1 MVMRRGPVGCIVLAA
16 GSSSRMGHEKAIFE
30 VEGTTL
36 LNYVIEK
43 LSNVGIE
50 PLVVTR
56 ADLEVCVKEL
66 VEGLEVIVNPRPD
79 EGRTGSIQ
87 RGIARINE
95 IFGENCRILIA
106 PIDRPGFSIG
116 TLERLV
122 SSKETTCPALNG
134 RGGHPILISAED
146 ARRILR
152 AEPGTPLRD
161 LVTPEKIEVNDQF
174 LHLNVDTEEEIVK
187 FAGMVSAAPSGRA
200 GLDQL

>member
-1 MVMRRGPVGCIVLAA
+1 MVMRSAPVGCIVLAA

-30 VEGTTL
+30 VKGTTL

-43 LSNVGIE
+43 LTKVGIE

-56 ADLEVCVKEL
+56 ADLEVCVKKL
-66 VEGLEVIVNPRPD
+66 VKGREVIVNHSPE

-87 RGIARINE
+87 LGIARINE

-122 SSKETTCPALNG
+122 VSEETTCPSFNG

-146 ARRILR
+146 AGRILR
-152 AEPGTPLRD
+152 AAPGVALRD
-161 LVTPEKIEVNDQF
+161 LVAPEKIEVNDRF
-174 LHLNVDTEEEIVK
+174 LHLNVDTEEEMSK
-187 FAGMVSAAPSGRA
+187 FAEMVSAVPSGRS